1 MAIPAATR
9 KGERPSILQCLTA
22 HPAPATSNVKSAR
35 FPTAPRCA
43 QIGRDANNTP
53 LIPATAPNWEAD
65 SAHGSRHPAT
75 WPMITG
81 CRSAWV
87 YEE

>member
-1 MAIPAATR
+1 MPAATR

-22 HPAPATSNVKSAR
+22 HPDPATNNVNTAR

-43 QIGRDANNTP
+43 HTGRDTNKTP
-53 LIPATAPNWEAD
+53 LIPATAPNCEAD

-75 WPMITG
+75 CPMITG
-81 CRSAWV
+81 
-87 YEE
+87 